1 MVTPSDHLLCWVV
14 SDGRAGI
21 ENQALGLAKAVKHA
35 AGTAA
40 DGSDRVAIEVKRI
53 RLRLPWSLC
62 PAELF
67 PVIRWLPKPLA
78 MIARDKD
85 HIDPPWPDLLI
96 ATGRASIPFSLA
108 VKIASGGKTFTVQ
121 TQKPRCPASLFDLV
135 IPPRHDRLTGPNV
148 EPILGAPNKIDQ
160 AFLDK
165 GRHDIATRIAHLPR
179 PLIAVLIGGASKQHK
194 MPTFWTEQFC
204 ADLRAVAD
212 KTGAGLMVTASRRT
226 GPRNAAMLKAKLA
239 GRNTFFWDGSGTN
252 PYAGML
258 ATADYFVVTSDSTNM
273 IGDAATTGKP
283 VYVAYLPG
291 GSPKFRRF
299 YDDMAACGA
308 IRPFAG
314 AARKASTT
322 GSLEHWSY
330 PPLRETGRVA
340 ELILNRLR

>member
-1 MVTPSDHLLCWVV
+1 MATSSDHIACWVV
-14 SDGRAGI
+14 SDGRTGI
-21 ENQALGLAKAVKHA
+21 ENQALGLANAVERAAATDDRKAV
-35 AGTAA
+35 T
-40 DGSDRVAIEVKRI
+40 IEVKRI
-53 RLRLPWSLC
+53 RLRFPWSLC

-67 PVIRWLPKPLA
+67 PIIPCLPKPLA
-78 MIARDKD
+78 LIARDKD

-108 VKIASGGKTFTVQ
+108 VKKASGGKTFTVQ
-121 TQKPRCPASLFDLV
+121 TQKPRCPTSLFDLV
-135 IPPRHDRLTGPNV
+135 VPPRHDRLTGPNV

-165 GRHDIATRIAHLPR
+165 GKDDIATRIAHLPR

-204 ADLRAVAD
+204 ADLRAIAD

-258 ATADYFVVTSDSTNM
+258 AMADYVVVTSDSTNM
-273 IGDAATTGKP
+273 ICDAATTGKP

-299 YDDMAACGA
+299 YDDMAAWGA
-308 IRPFAG
+308 IKPFAG
-314 AARKASTT
+314 SAIGIDTART
-322 GSLEHWSY
+322 LEHWTY
-330 PPLRETGRVA
+330 PPLRETQRIA
-340 ELILNRLR
+340 DLILNRLH